1 MANRVTPRRR
11 RRGFLGWPGVT
22 LGSHTASRAPPPH
35 RATLVTLVTPGASKQ
50 AHTKSPLQLE
60 FLTSTFLTR
69 HLSHAQDQAEA
80 EAQAQ
85 AVAAQGQTSNGVSI
99 GALLTDVLRSLRPLL
114 AILTNLWSNFGH
126 RHRSP
131 SLKRTV
137 DPPQPLQ
144 PPQLGKDSNSLG
156 GFGVALLGA
165 GGGFPV
171 ACMEI
176 PYEWV
181 HQHMNRIQLEQHCPG
196 NLRSLVSVWHCGI
209 FCHVVRHLTF
219 DRPASRRPPLR
230 GLHWSSIAVLL
241 M

>member
-1 MANRVTPRRR
+1 MKYSCDRQDPTRPKFLLLLPPLPMEAKHQKNRHLIFRPSPFHSVPLLFRSAASLLAAIVACL
-11 RRGFLGWPGVT
+11 F
-22 LGSHTASRAPPPH
+22 ASRFGSGLFCA
-35 RATLVTLVTPGASKQ
+35 G
-50 AHTKSPLQLE
+50 PL
-60 FLTSTFLTR
+60 SMI
-69 HLSHAQDQAEA
+69 
-80 EAQAQ
+80 
-85 AVAAQGQTSNGVSI
+85 QGQTSNGVSI
-99 GALLTDVLRSLRPLL
+99 GALLTDVLQSLGPVL
-114 AILTNLWSNFGH
+114 AILTNFWSNFGH
-126 RHRSP
+126 RQRSP